1 MAKNNMNESDK
12 VVGVFMDQDHAQR
25 AIQALKSG
33 GYQANIA
40 DKSAIDAFRNSGFED
55 DIVELYR
62 SRQNEGNTI
71 VVVQGKKGGDA
82 AFHTMLENGAEYI
95 NLTSMQGAS
104 NTAGAQQAQSA
115 SHYRNRNINQREYGD
130 IDQTTGRR
138 RDANQM
144 RLQLREESLS
154 ATKTPVQAGE
164 VELRKVVH
172 EKEEQ
177 IPVNL
182 TREEVYIER
191 HAVDRP
197 VAPGEITDAQD
208 EVIRVPVYEEQAQL
222 QKQARVREEVTLGK
236 NAVQEQQTLTGT
248 TRHEHAEI
256 VKEGDVRVTGDEQG
270 TIRDATN
277 TRDTNIDANTR
288 DTNINT
294 TDRTDRSNYNQ

>member
-1 MAKNNMNESDK
+1 MANNSMNETDK

-25 AIQALKSG
+25 AIQALKSA

-62 SRQNEGNTI
+62 SRQNEGNSI
-71 VVVQGKKGGDA
+71 VVVQGKKSGDDA
-82 AFHTMLENGAEYI
+82 LRIMLENGAEYI
-95 NLTSMQGAS
+95 NLTSKQTAG
-104 NTAGAQQAQSA
+104 NTAGAQGAQPA
-115 SHYRNRNINQREYGD
+115 SYYRNRNINQREYGD
-130 IDQTTGRR
+130 IDKTTGRR

-144 RLQLREESLS
+144 KMVLRDETLN
-154 ATKTPVQAGE
+154 ATKTQVQAGE

-182 TREEVYIER
+182 SHEEVYIER

-256 VKEGDVRVTGDEQG
+256 VKEGDVRVAGDDQG
-270 TIRDATN
+270 NIRDKTN
-277 TRDTNIDANTR
+277 TRDTDV
-288 DTNINT
+288 NT
-294 TDRTDRSNYNQ
+294 TERTDRSNYNQ